1 MTGDSKQRIGVTL
14 MFFNL
19 YKNFD
24 LSHNSLSAA
33 GFDGVIQFLF
43 TNENSIK
50 IDEQT

>member
-33 GFDGVIQFLF
+33 GFDGVI
-43 TNENSIK
+43 
-50 IDEQT
+50 